1 MSNPDPSF
9 FHDYSAFFLFSI
21 TYVNVDY
28 KDGMHGLWLGNATIL
43 LQRKKTFYYNLTI
56 KVSINS
62 QLDKKTFLYT
72 ESPFGEYDF
81 IGIRKLHVPHNYV
94 SPRNV
99 HVVKQHFCLLGMR
112 YV

>member
-1 MSNPDPSF
+1 M
-9 FHDYSAFFLFSI
+9 A
-21 TYVNVDY
+21 
-28 KDGMHGLWLGNATIL
+28 LWLGNARIL

-81 IGIRKLHVPHNYV
+81 IGIRKLHVPRNYV
-94 SPRNV
+94 NPRNV

-112 YV
+112 YVLILIN